1 MHLTVPI
8 TLFQKISL
16 FIMLCLTLSD
26 VLAIEVEQFVEVS
39 IIVLKITAFENLR
52 TITQAKNMETRHTTP
67 FLSNFS
73 ALSVCDINFCT

>member
-52 TITQAKNMETRHTTP
+52 TIT
-67 FLSNFS
+67 
-73 ALSVCDINFCT
+73 